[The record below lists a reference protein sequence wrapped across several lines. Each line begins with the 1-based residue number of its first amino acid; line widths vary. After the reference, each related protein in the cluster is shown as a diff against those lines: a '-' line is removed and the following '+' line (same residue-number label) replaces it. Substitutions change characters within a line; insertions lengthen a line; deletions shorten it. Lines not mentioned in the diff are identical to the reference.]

1 MRTDSSALKD
11 KEMSYSVEAQGFH
24 YNAANFSRV
33 LPGQYGSDADQHLT
47 LHLNYLSC
55 TLTLQS

>member
-1 MRTDSSALKD
+1 MLCKIKREISA
-11 KEMSYSVEAQGFH
+11 SVEPWWIH

-47 LHLNYLSC
+47 QHFNYLSSS
-55 TLTLQS
+55 TLALQS